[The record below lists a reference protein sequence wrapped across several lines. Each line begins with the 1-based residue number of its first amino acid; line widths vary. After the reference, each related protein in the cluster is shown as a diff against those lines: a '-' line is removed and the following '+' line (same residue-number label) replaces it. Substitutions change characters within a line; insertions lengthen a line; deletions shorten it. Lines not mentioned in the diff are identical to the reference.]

1 MNCRIPVMNVHV
13 IEFLQLITH
22 YLECYCL
29 HIECKSISAMIILFE
44 QMSDINILLC
54 ISEKKLKNELCK
66 MQQENAGI
74 TCVLKCNQDELYI
87 LRNATINFL

>member
-1 MNCRIPVMNVHV
+1 MNVHI
-13 IEFLQLITH
+13 IEFLQLIT
-22 YLECYCL
+22 YLFRMFLYFYYDY
-29 HIECKSISAMIILFE
+29 IYMSMSAMIILFE

-54 ISEKKLKNELCK
+54 ISEKKLKNELAK
-66 MQQENAGI
+66 QQQNAGI

>member
-1 MNCRIPVMNVHV
+1 
-13 IEFLQLITH
+13 
-22 YLECYCL
+22 
-29 HIECKSISAMIILFE
+29 MIILFE

-54 ISEKKLKNELCK
+54 ISEEKLKNELAK
-66 MQQENAGI
+66 QQQNAGI

>member
-1 MNCRIPVMNVHV
+1 MNVHI

-22 YLECYCL
+22 YLECFFYYYYYCM
-29 HIECKSISAMIILFE
+29 SISAMIILFE

-54 ISEKKLKNELCK
+54 ISEEKLKNELAK
-66 MQQENAGI
+66 QQQNAGI